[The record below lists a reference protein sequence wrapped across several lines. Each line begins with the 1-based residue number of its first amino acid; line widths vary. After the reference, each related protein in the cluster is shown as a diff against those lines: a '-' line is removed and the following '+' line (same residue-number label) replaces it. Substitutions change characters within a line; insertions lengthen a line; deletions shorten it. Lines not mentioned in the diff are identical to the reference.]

1 MTYRNVVDT
10 DAYSASGIE
19 TFQFAGGEWHA
30 NVPIWPV
37 TRVHVH
43 AKLRTADDVMC
54 LLGVLDAFATQGVE
68 VHLFAPYF
76 PGLRQD
82 RNPDGKTPL
91 TSRVYGRLLGALC
104 ATVTTVDAH
113 SEAGL
118 HNVREFFP
126 NGRLVEIK
134 PSVFLP
140 DLFTPDTE
148 PGVVFAPDKGAVQ
161 RSTEASVAL
170 NASLALAEKEREFET
185 GALKGFKV
193 TRRPYTNGRVLI
205 ADDICDGG
213 GTFVGLL
220 TEIRKYYSDNP
231 VDLYV
236 THGIFSKGFE
246 PLRGFDRIY
255 TTDSFY
261 IVGQAAADAERVSDE
276 TGAAVYP
283 ADVRTINLLPYYL
296 GGLRP

>member
-1 MTYRNVVDT
+1 VTYRNVVDT
-10 DAYSASGIE
+10 DNYAASGIE

-30 NVPIWPV
+30 NVPVWPV
-37 TRVHVH
+37 SRVHVH

-54 LLGVLDAFATQGVE
+54 LLGVLDAFGTQRVE

-82 RNPDGKTPL
+82 RNPEGKTPL
-91 TSRVYGRLLGALC
+91 TSRIFGRMLAPLC
-104 ATVTTVDAH
+104 ATITTVDAH
-113 SEAGL
+113 SAEGM
-118 HNVREFFP
+118 HNVGQFMHGGPKNFI
-126 NGRLVEIK
+126 EIK
-134 PSVFLP
+134 PDVFLS
-140 DLFTPDTE
+140 DLIIPEWE

-170 NASLALAEKEREFET
+170 HASLALAEKDRDFAT
-185 GALKGFKV
+185 GRLKGFKV
-193 TRRPYTNGRVLI
+193 TRHPYTNGRVLI

-220 TEIRKYYSDNP
+220 EEIRKFYPDNP

-236 THGIFSKGFE
+236 THGIFSKGFDV
-246 PLRGFDRIY
+246 LKGFDRIY
-255 TTDSFY
+255 TTDSWY
-261 IVGQAAADAERVSDE
+261 RSGGTLSSIK
-276 TGAAVYP
+276 
-283 ADVRTINLLPYYL
+283 LLPYYF